1 MLVSSNSRLIDRSVG
16 GLLADIEDHDGTI
29 VATGSD
35 ESWAGRV
42 EVDGHDARVS
52 GEGVLGPGRVL
63 DGEAAD
69 ETGSLLEE
77 FVRTV
82 GDSEHILVTRVPAHG
97 SDILSLGLLSG
108 ETPQREDRAE

>member
-29 VATGSD
+29 VATGSN

-42 EVDGHDARVS
+42 EVDRHDARVS

-69 ETGSLLEE
+69 ETGGLLKELVGTVRDGKHV
-77 FVRTV
+77 FVT
-82 GDSEHILVTRVPAHG
+82 GVPAHG
-97 SDILSLGLLSG
+97 RDVLPLGLLRG
-108 ETPQREDRAE
+108 EAPQGKH